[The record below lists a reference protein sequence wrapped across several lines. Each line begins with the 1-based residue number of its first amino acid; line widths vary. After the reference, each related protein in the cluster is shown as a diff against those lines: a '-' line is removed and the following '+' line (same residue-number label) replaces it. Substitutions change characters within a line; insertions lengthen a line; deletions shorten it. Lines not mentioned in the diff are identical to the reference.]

1 MSFTDFEYS
10 SLSITPKYVQALGA
24 SHSKTRATLT
34 SVDVRVIVANVGLV
48 DGDEVVQVYVS
59 VPAVEGLPTPKWSL
73 QAFAKVKLAS
83 SNTGVVAGHGRG
95 GVGVGGGGGGVGG
108 HGGPPYA
115 SATAVTA
122 TRTTS
127 STEQTLQFSLD
138 AEQFS
143 TVQHDGS
150 RTITSG
156 AYTVYVGGSQPDDP
170 RAQSKVVS
178 ATFHLAHVQQA
189 SDDK

>member
-1 MSFTDFEYS
+1 M
-10 SLSITPKYVQALGA
+10 
-24 SHSKTRATLT
+24 
-34 SVDVRVIVANVGLV
+34 GLV

-95 GVGVGGGGGGVGG
+95 GGGGGGVGG

-127 STEQTLQFSLD
+127 SAEQTLQFSLD